1 MSTLR
6 PSHTNIDP
14 CMSTSEITLFKKGAS
29 TNISSH
35 LWFVFHDLKDTFRC
49 WREVF
54 PVFIA
59 EFNLPAVRFKD
70 ARVLLIRHLI
80 NH

>member
-6 PSHTNIDP
+6 PSHTNVGQ
-14 CMSTSEITLFKKGAS
+14 CMSTLEITLFKKGMS
-29 TNISSH
+29 TGVSSH
-35 LWFVFHDLKDTFRC
+35 LWFVFHDLKDTFRY
-49 WREVF
+49 WRKDF

-70 ARVLLIRHLI
+70 ARDLLI
-80 NH
+80 